1 MEKLFK
7 LKEHNTT
14 VRTEITAGITTFLT
28 MAYILA
34 VNPNL
39 LGASGMD
46 AGAVFTATALASALA
61 TCIMALW
68 ANYPLVLSA
77 SMGLNAYFTYTVC
90 LQDLKGIEDP
100 WRIALTAV
108 FIEGIIFILLSFFK
122 LRETIANS
130 VSANLKYGIT
140 AGIGLF
146 IALIG
151 LKSSG
156 VVVANEATLVSLG
169 DISSPQMVLCLAGVL
184 IIAVMNHFHV
194 KASILWGILITW
206 GLGILAQLSGW
217 YAVTADQ
224 PSLIPSF
231 TAASLIPPSIAPTFF
246 KFNFPW
252 AAKHLSQFIVI
263 LFSFLFVDMFDT
275 IGTAIGVADKANLLD
290 KDGNL
295 PKAGR
300 VLTSDAIGTVAGSIM
315 GTSTITSFVES
326 SSGVAEG
333 GRTGLTAL
341 TSGIL
346 FIAALFLSPV
356 FLAIPSFATA
366 PALIMVGF
374 FMASSIRK
382 MDFDSDVAD
391 AVGGYLAFLL
401 MPLTYSVAT
410 GIMFAML
417 AWFIIK
423 LCTGQV
429 KKIHPVMYIVCALF
443 IVRVMTLVLSF

>member
-14 VRTEITAGITTFLT
+14 VRTEVTAGITTFLT

-46 AGAVFTATALASALA
+46 SGAVFTATALASALA

-108 FIEGIIFILLSFFK
+108 FIEGVIFIILSFFR
-122 LRETIANS
+122 LRESIAN
-130 VSANLKYGIT
+130 AIPTNLKHGIT

-156 VVVANEATLVSLG
+156 VVVANDATLVDLG
-169 DISSPQMVLCLAGVL
+169 HFSSPQMVLCMAGVL
-184 IIAVMNHFHV
+184 IIAIMNHFHI

-206 GLGILAQLSGW
+206 GLGILAQLTGW
-217 YAVTADQ
+217 YAVNAEN
-224 PSLIPSF
+224 PSLLPTF
-231 TAASLIPPSIAPTFF
+231 TAASFVPPSIAPTFL
-246 KFNFPW
+246 KFNFSW
-252 AAKHLSQFIVI
+252 MMEHLSQFIVI
-263 LFSFLFVDMFDT
+263 VFSFLFVDMFDT

-295 PKAGR
+295 PKAGC

-341 TSGIL
+341 TSGVL

-382 MDFDSDVAD
+382 MDFESDVAD
-391 AVGGYLAFLL
+391 AIGGYLAFLM

-417 AWFIIK
+417 SWFIIK
-423 LCTGQV
+423 FCTGQIR
-429 KKIHPVMYIVCALF
+429 KIHPVMYIVCALF
-443 IVRVMTLVLSF
+443 IIRIMIQIL